1 MLKYYLHFAG
11 HVGISTYW
19 IKTVP
24 EIGTSFTS
32 FIVNEERILEKLVL
46 NFKLNCILY
55 VNQVKLEPD
64 NN

>member
-1 MLKYYLHFAG
+1 MLKYYLPDIWVFLHTE
-11 HVGISTYW
+11 S
-19 IKTVP
+19 KQCQK
-24 EIGTSFTS
+24 
-32 FIVNEERILEKLVL
+32 IVNEERILEKLL

>member
-11 HVGISTYW
+11 HLGIES
-19 IKTVP
+19 KQCQK
-24 EIGTSFTS
+24 
-32 FIVNEERILEKLVL
+32 IVNEERILEKLVL
-46 NFKLNCILY
+46 NFKLNSILY